1 MSIYREEAIEALVE
15 ALHKKD
21 FPHSQIMALD
31 ALFSLSGHLTTS
43 GKSYTEAWLLKIAG
57 YDQPYHDLMKSG
69 RLKIYENELTETMVS
84 IDVVWVVLE
93 LVALYVFPSLCIDLE
108 F

>member
-31 ALFSLSGHLTTS
+31 ALLSLCGHLTTS
-43 GKSYTEAWLLKIAG
+43 GKSYTEAWLLKMGG
-57 YDQPYHDLMKSG
+57 YDQPYHALMTSEK
-69 RLKIYENELTETMVS
+69 LKTYENELTDTMVS
-84 IDVVWVVLE
+84 IHIVWVVSS
-93 LVALYVFPSLCIDLE
+93 SLSILSLSPCD
-108 F
+108 